1 VSYVDLKCN
10 FQPQKIKGKCGKKIE
25 KSNITL
31 DVTSLISS
39 LSFNCQKKIKKQ
51 IPPKRKEKKRKEK
64 DLSFFSQYSL
74 NN

>member
-1 VSYVDLKCN
+1 MW
-10 FQPQKIKGKCGKKIE
+10 KKIE

-39 LSFNCQKKIKKQ
+39 LSFNCQKKFKKQ

>member
-39 LSFNCQKKIKKQ
+39 LSFNCQKNSRNKSHQKEK
-51 IPPKRKEKKRKEK
+51 KRKEKKRKR
-64 DLSFFSQYSL
+64 SFLF
-74 NN
+74 